1 MGRDEWDV
9 MCGCKMAGLG
19 CKFGARLM
27 GKRDGG

>member
-1 MGRDEWDV
+1 MGCDV

>member
-1 MGRDEWDV
+1 V